1 MTQIKF
7 GKLKDFKKRA
17 DFDVKNADKI
27 NILFATYC
35 DTVNDSVQNVS
46 AFARSVKKQIADE
59 LWQEHLDNSKRAKEN
74 RAKKAKGKQQ
84 EDKSDQKGNNKKSDH
99 SDDDNG
105 QQDLFDHK

>member
-35 DTVNDSVQNVS
+35 DTVNDSVPNVS

-59 LWQEHLDNSKRAKEN
+59 LWQEHLDNSKRAKDS
-74 RAKKAKGKQQ
+74 RAKKAKEKQQ
-84 EDKSDQKGNNKKSDH
+84 EDKNDQQGNNKKSDH